1 MCIGVLTDFLRLY
14 KIMTSTTEIINKI
27 IFCYN
32 VCDQK
37 ITASNPQLGG
47 SNWDR
52 TLKATLPF
60 SSWLMSND
68 IDIPYFTPMPW
79 HQQRTMIAWA
89 WGGWGNI
96 HPTLWWY
103 FKISVWFLIHW
114 ACCVHCSTL
123 LEVLFEMLHLQLSTA
138 PVLIMLYNSDVL
150 IVDFVHEFALH
161 RQIGWRIR

>member
-68 IDIPYFTPMPW
+68 ILAPAKNDDCLLPC
-79 HQQRTMIAWA
+79 A
-89 WGGWGNI
+89 G
-96 HPTLWWY
+96 
-103 FKISVWFLIHW
+103 
-114 ACCVHCSTL
+114 
-123 LEVLFEMLHLQLSTA
+123 LEVDEGTYTLHYGDISRYLYDSRFTGRA
-138 PVLIMLYNSDVL
+138 VSIVLLYWKFCLRCCIFSCLLPRCWLCCIIQTCSLL
-150 IVDFVHEFALH
+150 ILYTSLH
-161 RQIGWRIR
+161 CIGR

>member
-79 HQQRTMIAWA
+79 HQQRTMIAYYPVLGLRWMREHTPYTMVIFQDICMILDSL
-89 WGGWGNI
+89 GVLC
-96 HPTLWWY
+96 PLFY
-103 FKISVWFLIHW
+103 FIGSSVWD
-114 ACCVHCSTL
+114 AASSVVYCPGADYV
-123 LEVLFEMLHLQLSTA
+123 V
-138 PVLIMLYNSDVL
+138 
-150 IVDFVHEFALH
+150 
-161 RQIGWRIR
+161 